1 MNIEVLN
8 CKDKRLEEYIHRAI
22 TFYGEQ
28 LISKRILNNICIDVS
43 FDDDMTD
50 LGGAS
55 IEGFNTAK
63 KPRDFLIEISNKV
76 GAKSVLMT
84 LAHEMVHIKQY
95 AYCETNE
102 YLSKWK
108 GVHIDSDAIDYYDLP
123 WEIEAYGKE
132 QGLFSGFVIKEKLWE
147 VINDINIPDS
157 PIEQEEM
164 GWKVL

>member
-1 MNIEVLN
+1 MHIEILN
-8 CKDKRLEEYIHRAI
+8 CKDERLESYIIKALVY
-22 TFYGEQ
+22 YGGR
-28 LISKRILNNICIDVS
+28 LISKRILNNISIDII
-43 FDDDMTD
+43 FDEDMTD

-55 IEGFNTAK
+55 IEGYITAK
-63 KPRDFLIEISNKV
+63 KPREFLIEISSKI

-102 YLSKWK
+102 YLSKWQ
-108 GVHIDSDAIDYYDLP
+108 GVHIDSDAVDYYDLP

-132 QGLFSGFVIKEKLWE
+132 QGLFSGFVMQEKLWE
-147 VINDINIPDS
+147 VIEDVNVPDS

-164 GWKVL
+164 GWKAL